1 MRTSGIQ
8 TMNQRSQQILQR
20 KHLHLF
26 AGLLVGVMLAAAW
39 RLYNRRPRER
49 IPSHE
54 GLDEPD
60 VAAGFNRIA
69 RMPHMRLM
77 RWFVAHRAASMTLR
91 GQAADLGC
99 GPGYLVVDL
108 IKQAPELHVTGIDLS
123 HEMLAEAEEYGRRHG
138 AGDHASFRKG
148 DVQQIPFPDDS
159 LDLVVS
165 TLSLHHWMDPVA
177 VLDEV
182 SRVLRPGGSF
192 LIFDLRRDVSAP
204 VWLLMWFATRFV
216 VPSALRRVNEPLG
229 SRDAAYTPQEAV
241 YLAEQ
246 SRLPGWRVTRGLLW
260 LTIEGTKGSVS

>member
-1 MRTSGIQ
+1 M
-8 TMNQRSQQILQR
+8 MQR
-20 KHLHLF
+20 KHLYLF
-26 AGLLVGVMLAAAW
+26 AGLLVGVIIAAAW

-54 GLDEPD
+54 GLDVPN
-60 VAAGFNRIA
+60 VAEGFNRIA

-77 RWFVAHRAASMTLR
+77 RWFVAHRATSMTPR

-123 HEMLAEAEEYGRRHG
+123 DEMLAEAEEYGRRHG
-138 AGDHASFRKG
+138 PGDCASFRKG

-165 TLSLHHWMDPVA
+165 TLSLHHWRDPVT

-182 SRVLRPGGSF
+182 GRVLGPDGSF

-204 VWLLMWFATRFV
+204 VWLLMWFATHFV

-229 SRDAAYTPQEAV
+229 SRDAAYTPREAAH
-241 YLAEQ
+241 LAEQ
-246 SRLPGWRVTRGLLW
+246 SRLTGWRVSRGPLW
-260 LTIEGTKGSVS
+260 LAIEGTKGDVSQ

>member
-1 MRTSGIQ
+1 MIQ
-8 TMNQRSQQILQR
+8 RR
-20 KHLHLF
+20 HLPLL
-26 AGLLVGVMLAAAW
+26 AGLVAGVLLAAAW
-39 RLYNRRPRER
+39 RLYSRRPRER

-60 VAAGFNRIA
+60 VAEGFNRVA

-77 RWFVAHRAASMTLR
+77 RWFVARRATSMTPR

-99 GPGYLVVDL
+99 GPGYLVLDL

-123 HEMLAEAEEYGRRHG
+123 DEMLAEAEEYGRRHG
-138 AGDHASFRKG
+138 VGDHASFRKG

-165 TLSLHHWMDPVA
+165 TLSLHHWTDPIA

-182 SRVLRPGGSF
+182 SRVLRSGGSF

-204 VWLLMWFATRFV
+204 VWLLIWFATRFV
-216 VPSALRRVNEPLG
+216 VPPALRRVNEPLG
-229 SRDAAYTPQEAV
+229 SRDAAYTLHEAV
-241 YLAEQ
+241 HLAEQ
-246 SRLPGWRVTRGLLW
+246 SRLTGWRVTRSPLW
-260 LTIEGTKGSVS
+260 ITIEGTHSGASRVTES

>member
-1 MRTSGIQ
+1 M
-8 TMNQRSQQILQR
+8 LQR
-20 KHLHLF
+20 KHLHLS
-26 AGLLVGVMLAAAW
+26 AGLLAGALLAAAW
-39 RLYNRRPRER
+39 RLYSHRARER

-60 VAAGFNRIA
+60 VAAGFSRVA

-77 RWFVAHRAASMTLR
+77 RWFVAQRAASMTPR

-108 IKQAPELHVTGIDLS
+108 IKQAPELHVTGVDRS
-123 HEMLAEAEEYGRRHG
+123 DEMLAEAEEYGRRHG

-165 TLSLHHWMDPVA
+165 TLSLHHWSDPVA

-182 SRVLRPGGSF
+182 SRALRPGGSF

-204 VWLLMWFATRFV
+204 VWLVMWFATRFL

-229 SRDAAYTPQEAV
+229 SRDAAYTPREAAR
-241 YLAEQ
+241 LAEQ
-246 SRLPGWRVTRGLLW
+246 SRLTGWHATRGPLW
-260 LTIEGTKGSVS
+260 LTIEGTKGDVSR